1 MMQTHTLAPEETG
14 FSLELP
20 ETVRQVQEIARR
32 FAQERVAP
40 LVRELDETQRLPIEL
55 LREAGSLGLMGI
67 FIPQDYG
74 GAGLGYYEYVAALM
88 ELGAVDGAFG
98 LSVAA
103 HNSLCTGH
111 IYYHGSEE
119 QKRKYLPK
127 LASGEWLGAW
137 ALTEPN
143 TGSDAS
149 NMDTVAVREGDG
161 WRINGQKNFITHGI
175 SADVY
180 VVIAR
185 TGERRT
191 SRNAT
196 AFIIEKGTPGLIP
209 GKKEDKLGMRASE
222 TAWIGL
228 ENVWVPDSQRIGE
241 VGTGFHQAMQV
252 LDGGRISIA
261 ALSLGIAKGAYQAA
275 LAYAQQR
282 RQFDKPLIEHQMIA
296 FKLADMAMELAA
308 AELLTYQAAYL
319 KNTGQAV
326 TRYSSMA
333 KYYASEVGVK
343 ICNEALQIFGGYG
356 YVKDYPV
363 EKYYRDIKLCTIGEG
378 TSEIQLLV
386 IARDIL
392 KEAGL
397 S

>member
-1 MMQTHTLAPEETG
+1 MSVEATLLETAG

-20 ETVRQVQEIARR
+20 ESVRQVQEIVRR
-32 FAQERVAP
+32 FAQERLAP
-40 LVRELDETQRLPIEL
+40 HVRELDERQSLPLDL
-55 LREAGSLGLMGI
+55 LREAGELGLMGI
-67 FIPQDYG
+67 FVPQEYG
-74 GAGLGYYEYVAALM
+74 GAGLGYYEYVAAIA
-88 ELGAVDGAFG
+88 ELARVDGAFA

-103 HNSLCTGH
+103 HNSLCVGH

-119 QKRKYLPK
+119 QKRKYLPR
-127 LASGEWLGAW
+127 LTSGEWLGAW

-149 NMDTVAVREGDG
+149 NMDTVAVREGEG
-161 WRINGQKNFITHGI
+161 WRITGQKNFITHGI

-191 SRNAT
+191 PRNAT
-196 AFIIEKGTPGLIP
+196 AFILEKGTPGLLP

-228 ENVWVPDSQRIGE
+228 DGVWVPDSQRIGA
-241 VGTGFHQAMQV
+241 VGEGFHQAMQV

-261 ALSLGIAKGAYQAA
+261 ALALGIARGAYEAA

-282 RQFDKPLIEHQMIA
+282 QQFGKPLMQHQAIV
-296 FKLADMAMELAA
+296 FKLADMAMELSA
-308 AELLTYQAAYL
+308 AELLTLRAAYL
-319 KNTGQAV
+319 KNTGQPV
-326 TRYSSMA
+326 TRFSSMA

-356 YVKDYPV
+356 YIKDYPV

-378 TSEIQLLV
+378 TSEIQQLV
-386 IARDIL
+386 ISRDL
-392 KEAGL
+392 LREAGL
-397 S
+397 A

>member
-1 MMQTHTLAPEETG
+1 MMDAHTLIADRTG
-14 FSLELP
+14 FSLEMP
-20 ETVRQVQEIARR
+20 ETVQQVQEIVKR
-32 FAQERVAP
+32 FAQERLSP
-40 LVRELDETQRLPIEL
+40 RVRELDEMQHLPVDL

-67 FIPQDYG
+67 FVPQEYG

-111 IYYHGSEE
+111 IYYHGSEA
-119 QKRKYLPK
+119 QKQKYLPK

-149 NMDTVAVREGDG
+149 NMDTVAVRDGDG

-191 SRNAT
+191 RSNAT
-196 AFIIEKGTPGLIP
+196 AFIVEKGTPGLMP

-222 TAWIGL
+222 TAWVGF
-228 ENVWVPDSQRIGE
+228 ENVWVPDAQRIGE
-241 VGTGFHQAMQV
+241 VGEGFHQAMQV

-261 ALSLGIAKGAYQAA
+261 ALSLGIARGAYEAA

-282 RQFDKPLIEHQMIA
+282 RQFDKPLIEHQMVA
-296 FKLADMAMELAA
+296 FKLADMAMELSA

-319 KNTGQAV
+319 KNTGQPV
-326 TRYSSMA
+326 TRHSSMA

-343 ICNEALQIFGGYG
+343 ICNEAVQIFGGYG

-386 IARDIL
+386 ISRDLL